1 MPALPT
7 LLVPALFAVLA
18 LVFGGLALRAGRAG
32 TDNPARRTWRRIA
45 ILFAVV
51 TATLLALAWI
61 R

>member
-1 MPALPT
+1 MPAPPT

-18 LVFGGLALRAGRAG
+18 LVFGGLAVRAGRAG
-32 TDNPARRTWRRIA
+32 TAHPARRAYRRIA

-51 TATLLALAWI
+51 AATLLLLALI